1 MHSGNHNS
9 VVRNLW
15 VFPESCTADDSPL
28 DLWWPSSRST
38 PGQCKRFVF
47 AFLREMQG
55 PPPPLAPLSPTSAIT
70 EFKQP
75 VCLCYTNIR
84 TRETHDIVGQAW
96 VRHLQS
102 MHEHD
107 TTRNDQCMDINL
119 TPHNRNLV
127 DRLTQTHIRCHI
139 HTHTTLWSSTPRRID
154 GLSGG
159 GCTS

>member
-102 MHEHD
+102 MQEYNTTRNDQCMTTTLHAMINAWAWHYTKWSMHEHD

-119 TPHNRNLV
+119 
-127 DRLTQTHIRCHI
+127 RL
-139 HTHTTLWSSTPRRID
+139 SNFP
-154 GLSGG
+154 
-159 GCTS
+159 